1 MSCVTFGN
9 AVDPRTDLE
18 LLRRNLPSKEYEE
31 QIKSFRRYIFKRE
44 SWILQESQFL
54 AFIGDVLNGSN
65 EDNRVKLLRLL
76 AHCAVRPDILSV
88 FTDKEARL
96 VKYVDAN
103 FERNSVEEQ
112 KSVSLL
118 LCQMSSHESGRNF
131 LLYQSPWLTGEGAKK
146 CNSRMTANVAKIS
159 VQSLNPALRSFGLGL
174 LHNISLKNESENCG
188 EVLQAHFDLKRDL
201 ASFLQEFRDKR
212 AKSLDEKD
220 DKICQKALENF
231 LRPTTTSNTADF
243 DTNGT

>member
-1 MSCVTFGN
+1 MTSVTFNN

-18 LLRRNLPSKEYEE
+18 LLRRNLPLNEYEE
-31 QIKSFRRYIFKRE
+31 QIKSFRNYIFKNE
-44 SWILQESQFL
+44 SWILQETKFL
-54 AFIGDVLNGSN
+54 SFISYILNDSN

-76 AHCAVRPDILSV
+76 AHCAVKADIMSI
-88 FTDKEARL
+88 FTDKEMRL
-96 VKYVDAN
+96 VKYIDAN

-112 KSVSLL
+112 KSVCLL
-118 LCQMSSHESGRNF
+118 LCQMSSHSSGRNF
-131 LLYQSPWLTGEGAKK
+131 LLYQSPWVNEEGAKK
-146 CNSRMTANVAKIS
+146 CNSQMTAKVAKIS
-159 VQSLNPALRSFGLGL
+159 TESLNPALRSFGIGL

-201 ASFLQEFRDKR
+201 ASFLEEFKLKR
-212 AKSLDEKD
+212 AKSISENDG
-220 DKICQKALENF
+220 KICEKALENF